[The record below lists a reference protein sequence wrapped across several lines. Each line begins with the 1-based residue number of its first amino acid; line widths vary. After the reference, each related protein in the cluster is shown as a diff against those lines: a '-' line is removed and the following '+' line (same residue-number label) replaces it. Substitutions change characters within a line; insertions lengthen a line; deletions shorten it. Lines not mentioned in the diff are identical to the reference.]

1 MPSINVNKSQQNV
14 TRCVLST
21 IRTLEKDRLCHGEGI
36 PEGAK
41 YISSGIKVRK
51 QWRYSGLTWL
61 RLVDREEQKE
71 RGHERRFWR
80 HVQAVSLGPTGE
92 GF

>member
-1 MPSINVNKSQQNV
+1 M
-14 TRCVLST
+14 LST
-21 IRTLEKDRLCHGEGI
+21 IKTLEKDRLCHGEGI

-61 RLVDREEQKE
+61 RLVDQEEQKE

-80 HVQAVSLGPTGE
+80 YVQAVSWDLLGKAFNTSPVGT
-92 GF
+92 